1 MAKESFNVLFL
12 CTGNSARSQIAEC
25 LLNRLGR
32 GHLKAYSAGSH
43 PAGEVNTHALELLR
57 SHGHAV
63 EHLRSKDW
71 AEFEAEDAPT
81 MDLVITVC
89 DNAAEE
95 TCPVWPGRPMTA
107 HWGLADPA
115 IVKGTEAQRRNAF
128 TEVYRELNGRLEI
141 LVSLISENLDR
152 SSVEHKIRQLG
163 IARQAI

>member
-1 MAKESFNVLFL
+1 MTSVLFL

-43 PAGEVNTHALELLR
+43 PTGEVNSLALKLLR
-57 SHGHAV
+57 YHDHTV

-71 AEFEAEDAPT
+71 AEFAARDAPT

-89 DNAAEE
+89 DNAAGEV
-95 TCPVWPGRPMTA
+95 CPVWPGHPTTV

-115 IVKGTEAQRRNAF
+115 AVTGTEAQRQTDFA
-128 TEVYRELNGRLEI
+128 EVYRELSRRLQI
-141 LVSLISENLDR
+141 LVNLITENFDSPSLERN
-152 SSVEHKIRQLG
+152 VRQLG
-163 IARQAI
+163 IAKQPN